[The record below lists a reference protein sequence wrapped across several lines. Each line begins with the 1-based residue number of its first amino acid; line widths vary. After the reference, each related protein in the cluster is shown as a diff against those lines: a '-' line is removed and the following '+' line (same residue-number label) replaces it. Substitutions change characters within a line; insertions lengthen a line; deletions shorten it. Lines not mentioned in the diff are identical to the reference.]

1 MITRP
6 AKRLSAK
13 AEIVHADQRREKYT
27 QHLGAD
33 ECAPGRHAGEF
44 CHCGA
49 IANGLETPAE
59 RGPVEEQ
66 RGDDGNARWNHLIR
80 VMSSS
85 LPETNQHNGT
95 PPSGGTPSG
104 AYMVF
109 DPYSSIPYTD
119 AAQND
124 GGHAVGATI
133 NGAAPA
139 AYDMAIILVVD
150 APTQPRCASRKSK
163 SAVK

>member
-1 MITRP
+1 MCARSTRRRVLP
-6 AKRLSAK
+6 LWGYR
-13 AEIVHADQRREKYT
+13 QR
-27 QHLGAD
+27 
-33 ECAPGRHAGEF
+33 
-44 CHCGA
+44 
-49 IANGLETPAE
+49 LETLVE

-85 LPETNQHNGT
+85 LPETNQRNGT
-95 PPSGGTPSG
+95 SPSSGTPSG

-124 GGHAVGATI
+124 GGHTAGATL
-133 NGAAPA
+133 NGAAPV

-150 APTQPRCASRKSK
+150 TQTQPRCAPRKSK